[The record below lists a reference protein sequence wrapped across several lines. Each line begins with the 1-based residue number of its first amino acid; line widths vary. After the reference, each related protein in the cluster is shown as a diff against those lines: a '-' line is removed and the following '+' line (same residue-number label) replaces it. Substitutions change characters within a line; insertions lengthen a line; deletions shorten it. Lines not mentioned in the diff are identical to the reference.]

1 MSHGRGHPSP
11 RPLRGRRRLA
21 LWGCVLGMEWA
32 KGAAGGGSAGAA
44 LTWRPAVPADRRAG
58 GAGRAPGPSC
68 GRVALLRG
76 SAVSGRG
83 GPRREGSGRGARR
96 RRWPQHGGSPRRGCV
111 PPTPSPAG
119 AAGGVPCRRCV
130 LAPWG
135 GPGVPR
141 GERAVRPALPGPPA
155 PLLSQPP
162 AALRAA
168 LPAADPPVN
177 DSRKGMRCRRAGLA
191 AEQGSWGNRSARGVA
206 EASLLLRFAEAML
219 CVCNRG
225 HPSGFPPELSH
236 LSSPHLSRSRGGP
249 VSPRLSLSVRLMA
262 AR

>member
-1 MSHGRGHPSP
+1 MGEGSPGRRVSGRRANMAAGRARRAADGRGGP
-11 RPLRGRRRLA
+11 G
-21 LWGCVLGMEWA
+21 
-32 KGAAGGGSAGAA
+32 AGAA
-44 LTWRPAVPADRRAG
+44 LRPRRAP
-58 GAGRAPGPSC
+58 AGLGSERA
-68 GRVALLRG
+68 R
-76 SAVSGRG
+76 
-83 GPRREGSGRGARR
+83 GPRSEGSGWGARR
-96 RRWPQHGGSPRRGCV
+96 RRRPQHGGSPRRGCV

-119 AAGGVPCRRCV
+119 AAGGVPCRRWV
-130 LAPWG
+130 PAPWG

-141 GERAVRPALPGPPA
+141 GERAVRHALPGTPA

-168 LPAADPPVN
+168 LPAAVLPVN
-177 DSRKGMRCRRAGLA
+177 DSRKGTRGRRRGLA
-191 AEQGSWGNRSARGVA
+191 AAQGSQGSRGARGVA

-225 HPSGFPPELSH
+225 HPSGFLPELSH

-249 VSPRLSLSVRLMA
+249 VLPRLSLSVWLMA